1 MAVVVSLHEVVN
13 ALDMQSEEWT
23 VYLNTATGKIVT
35 ISDDDR
41 RLAEEDVDPEE
52 LPAWQRDA
60 LPEIRESLQA
70 LEDGRLLSLPD
81 KFEIH
86 EWDIMRRFADC
97 CADPKQQEEL
107 TASIHGSGAFRRFHD
122 CVRRLGVQEE
132 WFRFRDET
140 LQQIAKDWL
149 AARGIPYQ

>member
-1 MAVVVSLHEVVN
+1 MAVVVSLREVVD

-23 VYLNTATGKIVT
+23 VYLNAATGKIVT
-35 ISDDDR
+35 ISDEDR
-41 RLAEEDVDPEE
+41 RFAEEDVDPEE
-52 LPAWQRDA
+52 LPAWQRDE

-70 LEDGRLLSLPD
+70 LEDGRLLALPD

-97 CADPKQQEEL
+97 REDQKQQEDL
-107 TASIHGSGAFRRFHD
+107 AAAIHGSGAFRRFHD
-122 CVRRLGVQEE
+122 CVRRLQVQEE
-132 WFRFRDET
+132 WYRFRDET

-149 AARGIPYQ
+149 QAHGIPYQ